1 MTNEQ
6 REAIDN
12 LSEIVKLSK
21 EELQKE
27 NENITAILDYKDLK
41 SLGIVLSLIKEQ
53 QEEIEKL
60 KVNLAK
66 SCADRTLDRETLKN
80 QENENLEALHR
91 AYNEELQK
99 KDMQID
105 LMAESIELQQ
115 YANIDTSNLDLVCE
129 KLKCNKKCE
138 LVEKDC
144 IKQYFAELVEDVDIK
159 KSRYIK

>member
-6 REAIDN
+6 REAIEDLKREYEQCN
-12 LSEIVKLSK
+12 YTQSDLIIE
-21 EELQKE
+21 
-27 NENITAILDYKDLK
+27 LDYAKE
-41 SLGIVLSLIKEQ
+41 ILSLIKEQ

-115 YANIDTSNLDLVCE
+115 YANIDTSSLDLVCE

-144 IKQYFAELVEDVDIK
+144 IKQYFERKVKDE
-159 KSRYIK
+159 